1 MAGLTK
7 GVEEGRAK
15 GLAEGRAEGRTE
27 ANRETAKKLKSAG
40 TAIEVISQCTGLSVE
55 EVSML

>member
-7 GVEEGRAK
+7 GAEEGRAK
-15 GLAEGRAEGRTE
+15 GLAEGRAE

-40 TAIEVISQCTGLSVE
+40 TAIEVISQCTGLSIE